1 VPRDLPAIKYE
12 PDGYA
17 LTGPTVV
24 GRQSAGH
31 AFLRAAVQ
39 ACDGGSLIAC
49 TPHQRSA
56 QSFAEA
62 VHAMDPRVKAHWLP
76 SNRLAD
82 LASIGA
88 LYVPDPGL
96 AEAARTRLRVG
107 AHAYALSG
115 VTHTLSSHWSM
126 DAVKHMV
133 SAPLM
138 PWDALIC
145 TSTVA
150 RQVVERIWAQER
162 DYLQW
167 RLGTHA
173 APPMP
178 QLPIIPLGVHTRDFE
193 RSETARQAARE
204 GLDIGPNEV
213 VMLFMG
219 RLSFHSKAHP
229 HAMYVALQ
237 AAAKQ
242 TGQSITLVQCGQF
255 GGELAETAFKEGA
268 AQFCPD
274 VRTLFVDGQDAKQRL
289 WAWAAAD
296 VFISLADNIQETFGL
311 TPVEAMAAGL
321 PVVVS
326 DWNGYKDTVRDGVD
340 GFRIP
345 TWMPEPGTADNWACS
360 LETVAMDFDMYSGL
374 SGQAVAL
381 DMQMLVER
389 LVQLIKQPELRQ
401 RLGEQGRAHAVADF
415 DWAAVFK
422 HYLRLWDEQTS
433 MRKAAAG
440 SGSDNMRLSA
450 VPRFDAARQDPFR
463 LFAGYGTH
471 EVTPQFTMH
480 WCPARSVDDV
490 LRTLRSSLFS
500 FAVPTD
506 AAQMRRVA
514 EAVAMVHAQPLSI
527 QAWAKA
533 CNAPVAD
540 MVLLACQLAKAGAL
554 TLRSSQT

>member
-1 VPRDLPAIKYE
+1 MPRDLPAIKYE
-12 PDGYA
+12 PDGYS
-17 LTGPTVV
+17 LSGTTVV
-24 GRQSAGH
+24 GRQAAGH

-39 ACDGGSLIAC
+39 ACDGGALVAC

-62 VHAMDPRVKAHWLP
+62 VNALDPRVKAHWLP
-76 SNRLAD
+76 SNRLTD
-82 LASIGA
+82 LASIGT
-88 LYVPDPGL
+88 LYVPDPSL

-107 AHAYALSG
+107 PQAYALCG
-115 VTHTLSSHWSM
+115 VTHTLSSHWAM
-126 DAVKHMV
+126 DAIKHMV

-145 TSTVA
+145 TSTA
-150 RQVVERIWAQER
+150 AKQVVERIWAQER
-162 DYLQW
+162 DYIQW
-167 RLGTHA
+167 RMGTHA

-178 QLPIIPLGVHTRDFE
+178 QLPVIPLGVHARDFN
-193 RSETARQAARE
+193 RPPQTRQAARE
-204 GLDIGPNEV
+204 GLGIAPDEV

-237 AAAKQ
+237 AAAAQ
-242 TGQSITLVQCGQF
+242 TGQAITLVQCGVF
-255 GGELAETAFKEGA
+255 GSELAESAFKEGA

-274 VRTLFVDGQDAKQRL
+274 VRTIFIEGQDAQRRP

-296 VFISLADNIQETFGL
+296 VFISLADNVQETFGL

-345 TWMPEPGTADNWACS
+345 TWMPQAGAADGWASS
-360 LETVAMDFDMYSGL
+360 LETAAMDFDMYSGL
-374 SGQAVAL
+374 SGQAIAL

-389 LVQLIKQPELRQ
+389 LVQLIEQPDLRQ
-401 RLGEQGRAHAVADF
+401 RLGEQGRAHAAAHF
-415 DWAAVFK
+415 DWAEVFK
-422 HYLRLWDEQTS
+422 QYISLWNEQTA
-433 MRKAAAG
+433 MRKDAAG
-440 SGSDNMRLSA
+440 SGADKLRLSVA
-450 VPRFDAARQDPFR
+450 PRFDPARQDPFR

-471 EVTPQFTMH
+471 EVSPQFIMH
-480 WCPARSVDDV
+480 WNPTHSVDDV
-490 LRTLRSSLFS
+490 LRTLRTPLFS
-500 FAVPTD
+500 FAMPSG
-506 AAQMRRVA
+506 AEQMRRLTDALARLQA
-514 EAVAMVHAQPLSI
+514 EPLSI
-527 QAWAKA
+527 QAWAQA

-540 MVLLACQLAKAGAL
+540 MVLLACQLSKAGAL
-554 TLRSSQT
+554 TLRSSQA